1 VGKKQIQNLT
11 HTKRKKER
19 KQNKHCECTKLP
31 KENKTLTVNVQ
42 YYQKNEQLK
51 PSKKPKLPAALL
63 NGEEEN
69 KKKNK
74 LKVSRPKSVI

>member
-1 VGKKQIQNLT
+1 MYKI
-11 HTKRKKER
+11 TKG
-19 KQNKHCECTKLP
+19 KQNTHCECTKLP
-31 KENKTLTVNVQ
+31 K
-42 YYQKNEQLK
+42 NEQIK

-63 NGEEEN
+63 SGKEEN